1 MVNIMQIN
9 TQLEAGG
16 AQRVSID
23 LGDFFSLRG
32 GINSKNVFYIR
43 SVMLLRMLVI
53 RLSYMK
59 IT

>member
-1 MVNIMQIN
+1 MQIN